1 MKLVRFRNVSVALVL
16 LISPLFVLSELG
28 QKPDG
33 WQKYLDESNRPV
45 KPFKI
50 IGNVYY
56 VGMNDLA
63 SYLIATKE
71 GLILVDTALEES
83 GPIIRKNIEEL
94 GFKATDV
101 KIIVSGHAHFDHV
114 AGHQTMKEQTGAKI
128 YATAPDAMIMQSG
141 GMKGFFPFTDHKY
154 RPVAVD
160 KIVADGE
167 WVKLGGFAMQAHM
180 LPGHTEGNT
189 AWSFTVDDGGKKY
202 EVLIAPSM
210 SVNPGVKLVNNREW
224 PGVADAYVDSF
235 KRLRELKCDV
245 FLAPHTGFF
254 DLAGKMEKLNSGAKS
269 NPFIDPEGF
278 RKYVDEMERA
288 FNDERKKQLLSQKSG
303 E

>member
-1 MKLVRFRNVSVALVL
+1 MLAASAFNTFA
-16 LISPLFVLSELG
+16 
-28 QKPDG
+28 QKSDA

-63 SYLIATKE
+63 SYLISTKD

-83 GPIIRKNIEEL
+83 GSMIRKNIEEL
-94 GFKATDV
+94 GFKPADV
-101 KIIVSGHAHFDHV
+101 KIILSGHAHFDHV

-128 YATAPDAMIMQSG
+128 YATAPDAMIMESG

-154 RPVAVD
+154 RPVTVD
-160 KIVADGE
+160 KIIADGE
-167 WVKLGGFAMQAHM
+167 WVKLGSFAMQAHM

-189 AWSFTVDDGGKKY
+189 AWSFTVEDGGKKY
-202 EVLIAPSM
+202 DVLIAPSM
-210 SVNPGVKLVNNREW
+210 SVNPGVKLVNNKEW
-224 PGVADAYVDSF
+224 PGVADAYIDSF
-235 KRLRELKCDV
+235 KRLRALKCDV
-245 FLAPHTGFF
+245 FLGPHAGFF
-254 DLAGKMEKLNSGAKS
+254 DLAGKMKKIDSGAKP

-278 RKYVDEMERA
+278 RTYLDQMEKA

-303 E
+303 D

>member
-1 MKLVRFRNVSVALVL
+1 MKTRTV
-16 LISPLFVLSELG
+16 ILFLMLAASAFNTFA
-28 QKPDG
+28 QKSDA

-63 SYLIATKE
+63 SYLISTKD

-83 GPIIRKNIEEL
+83 GPMIRKNIEEL
-94 GFKATDV
+94 GFKPADV
-101 KIIVSGHAHFDHV
+101 KIILSGHAHFDHV

-128 YATAPDAMIMQSG
+128 YATAPDAMILQSG
-141 GMKGFFPFTDHKY
+141 GMKGFFFFFFHKY
-154 RPVAVD
+154 RPVTFD
-160 KIVADGE
+160 RFIADAE
-167 WVKLGGFAMQAHM
+167 WVKLGFFAMQAHM

-189 AWSFTVDDGGKKY
+189 AWSFTVEDGGKKY
-202 EVLIAPSM
+202 DVLIAPSM
-210 SVNPGVKLVNNREW
+210 SVNPGVKLVNNKEW
-224 PGVADAYVDSF
+224 PGVADAYIDSF
-235 KRLRELKCDV
+235 KRLRGLKCGV
-245 FLAPHTGFF
+245 FLGPHAGFF
-254 DLAGKMEKLNSGAKS
+254 DLAGKMEKMRSGAKP

-278 RKYVDEMERA
+278 RRYVDQMEKS
-288 FNDERKKQLLSQKSG
+288 FNDERTKQLLSQKSG

>member
-1 MKLVRFRNVSVALVL
+1 MKNKYLSLLLAGLLFGVSSFA
-16 LISPLFVLSELG
+16 

-56 VGMNDLA
+56 VGTNDLA
-63 SYLIATKE
+63 SYLISTKD

-94 GFKATDV
+94 GFKPTDV
-101 KIIVSGHAHFDHV
+101 KIILSGHAHFDHV
-114 AGHQTMKEQTGAKI
+114 AGHQTMKEQTGAKV
-128 YATAPDAMIMQSG
+128 YATAPDAMIMESG
-141 GMKGFFPFTDHKY
+141 GMKGFFPFTNHKY
-154 RPVAVD
+154 RPVTVD
-160 KIVADGE
+160 KIIADGE

-189 AWSFTVDDGGKKY
+189 GWTFRAEDGGRNY
-202 EVLIAPSM
+202 DVLIAPSM
-210 SVNPGVKLVNNREW
+210 SVNPGVNLVNNKEW

-235 KRLRELKCDV
+235 KKLRALKCDV
-245 FLAPHTGFF
+245 FLAPHAGFF
-254 DLAGKMEKLNSGAKS
+254 DLAGKMEKMKSGAKA
-269 NPFIDPEGF
+269 NPFVDPEGF
-278 RKYVDEMERA
+278 HKYVDDLEKA
-288 FNDERKKQLLSQKSG
+288 FNEERKKQLLSQKSG